1 MKPDDRDLDVVT
13 VEHTVLVSIFFKE
26 KKRTPTMLLPPSQIS
41 GCFNIFLATFDHSSY
56 LKNLC
61 KYKK

>member
-26 KKRTPTMLLPPSQIS
+26 KKTYSY
-41 GCFNIFLATFDHSSY
+41 NATASVP
-56 LKNLC
+56 N
-61 KYKK
+61 